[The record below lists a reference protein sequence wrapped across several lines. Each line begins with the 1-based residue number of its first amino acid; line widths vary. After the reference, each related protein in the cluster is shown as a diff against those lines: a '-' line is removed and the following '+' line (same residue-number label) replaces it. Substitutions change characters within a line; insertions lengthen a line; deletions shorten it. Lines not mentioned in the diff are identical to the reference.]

1 MGGVEETEQ
10 NEKLSAQAETN
21 NCSVDYIMLF
31 IAIGVLFL
39 YFREE
44 NHRATFNDNHTET
57 IGKVLDQEERTQ
69 KSGPNGWYVTYEF
82 SVDGK
87 IYKGADT
94 VYNTIKEPTP
104 VFYRPE
110 DPTSNSLDR
119 SNNGLLGI
127 AEGNTFHLWFWMAT
141 FVICLAG
148 YDIFQK
154 KFGMKKP

>member
-1 MGGVEETEQ
+1 MKEETEQ

-39 YFREE
+39 YFREV
-44 NHRATFNDNHTET
+44 NHRATFNDNYTET
-57 IGKVLDQEERTQ
+57 TGKVLDQWEYIQ
-69 KSGPNGWYVTYEF
+69 KSGPNGWNVTYEF
-82 SVDGK
+82 SVYGK
-87 IYKGADT
+87 IYEGYDT
-94 VYNTIKEPTP
+94 VVITNQPPTP
-104 VFYRPE
+104 VFYKPE

-127 AEGNTFHLWFWMAT
+127 AEGNTFHLWFWMAAIT
-141 FVICLAG
+141 ICFAG
-148 YDIFQK
+148 YDIFRS

>member
-1 MGGVEETEQ
+1 MKEETEQ

-39 YFREE
+39 YFREV
-44 NHRATFNDNHTET
+44 NHRATFDDNYTET
-57 IGKVLDQEERTQ
+57 TGKVLKQEERTQ
-69 KSGPNGWYVTYEF
+69 KSGPNGWNVTYEF
-82 SVDGK
+82 SVDGQ
-87 IYKGADT
+87 IYEGADT
-94 VYNTIKEPTP
+94 VYNKIQEPTS

-127 AEGNTFHLWFWMAT
+127 AEGNTFHLWFWMAAIT
-141 FVICLAG
+141 ICFAG
-148 YDIFQK
+148 YDIFRS